1 MVAKGFLGGLATA
14 AALILAVGATP
25 RAALAAKARASGVT
39 GKFSISGNG
48 TATDDKDTGTCPDVV
63 CPNATDWCACIT
75 TSGITSGSGLGNL
88 NITAEISID
97 FTDQFGNLYGVP
109 NGSGGRCYGT
119 SGIATITAANGDSMD
134 VSLQGTDCDA
144 VPVGTNCD
152 TNPGGCQ
159 FPAGINGTYSVT
171 SATGK
176 FAGSSNIGTFSIF
189 DSDVDTQNAAANY
202 AFTGTLN
209 N

>member
-1 MVAKGFLGGLATA
+1 MVAKRILGGLAA
-14 AALILAVGATP
+14 AGALAFVLGVAP
-25 RAALAAKARASGVT
+25 RAALAKPNASGVV
-39 GKFSISGNG
+39 GKFSIAGNG
-48 TATDDKDTGTCPDVV
+48 TATDDKNTGTCPDVA

-75 TSGITSGSGLGNL
+75 TTGVTTGSGLGNL

-97 FTDQFGNLYGVP
+97 FSDQFGNLFGTP

-119 SGIATITAANGDSMD
+119 SGIANITAAGGSSML
-134 VSLQGTDCDA
+134 VSLSGTDCDQ

-152 TNPGGCQ
+152 VDPSGCQ
-159 FPAGINGTYSVT
+159 YPAGTNGNYSVI

-176 FAGSSNIGTFSIF
+176 FAGTSNIGTFSLY
-189 DSDVDTQNAAANY
+189 DSDVDTVNAAANY
-202 AFTGTLN
+202 SFTGTLN